1 MTAEEKREHNRQWYR
16 ENREKVCAK
25 HRARYKKLGKRK
37 KEQLKESKRK
47 WLDETEGGRKYKERK
62 IREYNSEEYRAK
74 RRAEYAAK
82 HAHDPMTEHRRR
94 CIVAAQERMQTPLED
109 RKAKIEAEKAMK
121 AAKRDMVEEGF
132 IQAEEESERSRETVI
147 KYIDQWTQR
156 KIFATQTI
164 KNGELMSEAD
174 VRAYHNEACKYF
186 ELQKRLDETDPR
198 DYSTRNIL
206 SYKLRVI
213 EDHFNTLLN
222 KKLSKKSKLKTE

>member
-1 MTAEEKREHNRQWYR
+1 MARTKRQI
-16 ENREKVCAK
+16 
-25 HRARYKKLGKRK
+25 RA
-37 KEQLKESKRK
+37 SKRK
-47 WLDETEGGRKYKERK
+47 WYKEHAEEQRQRRK
-62 IREYNSEEYRAK
+62 EKWNEKNTEEFRAE

-82 HAHDPMTEHRRR
+82 HADDPMTEHRRR

-164 KNGELMSEAD
+164 KNGELMSETD
-174 VRAYHNEACKYF
+174 VRAYYNEACKYF

-222 KKLSKKSKLKTE
+222 KKLSTKSKLKTE

>member
-1 MTAEEKREHNRQWYR
+1 MARTKRQI
-16 ENREKVCAK
+16 
-25 HRARYKKLGKRK
+25 RAY
-37 KEQLKESKRK
+37 KRK
-47 WLDETEGGRKYKERK
+47 WYKEHAEEQRQRRK
-62 IREYNSEEYRAK
+62 EKWDEKNTEEFSAK

-82 HAHDPMTEHRRR
+82 HADDPMTEHRRR
-94 CIVAAQERMQTPLED
+94 YIVAAQERMQTPLED
-109 RKAKIEAEKAMK
+109 RKEKIEAEKAMK

-174 VRAYHNEACKYF
+174 VKAYHNEACKYF
-186 ELQKRLDETDPR
+186 ELQKRLDETDPH